1 MYDICVN
8 VDNSVE
14 IGDFSCF
21 FGLFLYV
28 IVRNP
33 VDKSVNFVKKT
44 ILVNERLRRTLLA
57 SRLEIWYTNEQVE
70 IADCKTRGA

>member
-21 FGLFLYV
+21 FGLFFYLV
-28 IVRNP
+28 VRNP
-33 VDKSVNFVKKT
+33 VDKSVNFLKKT
-44 ILVNERLRRTLLA
+44 ILVNERFRWKKLA
-57 SRLEIWYTNEQVE
+57 F
-70 IADCKTRGA
+70 

>member
-21 FGLFLYV
+21 FGLFFYLV
-28 IVRNP
+28 VRNP
-33 VDKSVNFVKKT
+33 VDKSVNFLKKT
-44 ILVNERLRRTLLA
+44 ILVNE
-57 SRLEIWYTNEQVE
+57 
-70 IADCKTRGA
+70 